1 MATQKILPRVVGLVI
16 MAFALWCC
24 AAIAQSVPPNMLD
37 SAIGVLVVLLC
48 IIGGSGL
55 LLFLRSY
62 RLLAKLWIG
71 VFAVVM
77 LCTLCVLP
85 QRLGINLG
93 IPNGDSAWPLIA
105 WSAIGLSAL
114 WVSQRFV
121 IIADEIADR
130 NWAAA
135 GKVEQSD
142 GAESR

>member
-1 MATQKILPRVVGLVI
+1 
-16 MAFALWCC
+16 
-24 AAIAQSVPPNMLD
+24 MLD
-37 SAIGVLVVLLC
+37 SAIVFLGVFLC
-48 IIGGSGL
+48 VIGGSGL
-55 LLFLRSY
+55 LLSLCSY

-93 IPNGDSAWPLIA
+93 MPNGDSAWPLIA
-105 WSAIGLSAL
+105 WSALGLSAL

-130 NWAAA
+130 TWAAA
-135 GKVEQSD
+135 GKVEPSD